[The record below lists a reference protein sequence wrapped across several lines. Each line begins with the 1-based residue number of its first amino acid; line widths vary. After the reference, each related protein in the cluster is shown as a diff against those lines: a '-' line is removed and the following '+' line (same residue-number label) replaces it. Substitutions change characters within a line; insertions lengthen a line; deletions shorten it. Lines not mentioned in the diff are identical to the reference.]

1 MGGAVHPAFQFY
13 FFNMDKRQVAQQA
26 RSLVDNL
33 ETGKALDLVKDF
45 LKDDQKY
52 RLLYNEA
59 LRISALYNQTRKG
72 EERGTLSYD
81 NIKLNDNQINES
93 LLNLIDYI
101 ERDELNPEALK
112 APATPWQIYYQSHK
126 WQIITAIPT
135 LLIAV
140 VVLVWVLQNGKNKEE
155 KENAEI
161 TSQDCPF
168 TSDEVFNIMLLRF
181 YLPGGDLSPE
191 GLIAG
196 QLESFC
202 AANNIAADVEI
213 MKKPE
218 KPERLL
224 DYPIADTLGKLCK
237 AKMVIWG
244 QAEKSGA
251 VSEIKTRF
259 KYIGTEGNLAL
270 SQIKWQG
277 ENQLGAE
284 KTLSSLVSQGEL
296 FADIEKVILLV
307 KGIIATESNNSELAL
322 ENLENLNLP
331 VGDSVGILVKGMVL
345 AENYLKMGDST
356 KALSAY
362 GTVLN
367 THPNYWLARNNRGML
382 EMQSGAYLEAIEDIS
397 AALEKR
403 PEDPNLLMAVGK
415 AYESSNQ
422 LYPAKDAY
430 EKVVKLKKENA
441 EDASRLL
448 NATTIKIEQNE
459 RIIKQ
464 LEQKNASQR
473 NLNDTLAIV
482 DAHLNL
488 GQNEK
493 ASQII
498 SSARKERPKDAN
510 LVGLEVETLV
520 RQRKNAEAEKV
531 VEEAVKTGVKEN
543 EIIRKTE
550 GKAAKRFL
558 LKERQ

>member
-1 MGGAVHPAFQFY
+1 
-13 FFNMDKRQVAQQA
+13 MDKRQLAEQA
-26 RSLVDNL
+26 RLLIDNL
-33 ETGKALDLVKDF
+33 EAGKALDLVKGF
-45 LKDDQKY
+45 LKDDKKY
-52 RLLYNEA
+52 SLLYNEA
-59 LRISALYNQTRKG
+59 LRISAFYNQTRKG
-72 EERGTLSYD
+72 EERGTLSYETT
-81 NIKLNDNQINES
+81 KLNDNQINES

-101 ERDELNPEALK
+101 EKDELSPEALK
-112 APATPWQIYYQSHK
+112 TPATPWQLYYQSHK

-140 VVLVWVLQNGKNKEE
+140 ALLIWVLKNNTNEEE

-168 TSDEVFNIMLLRF
+168 TNDGVFNIMLLRF
-181 YLPGGDLSPE
+181 YLPGGELSPE

-218 KPERLL
+218 KPDRLL
-224 DYPIADTLGKLCK
+224 DYPIADTLGKLCR

-259 KYIGTEGNLAL
+259 KYIGEQGNIAL

-307 KGIIATESNNSELAL
+307 KGIIATESNNSQLAL
-322 ENLENLNLP
+322 DNLENLDLP
-331 VGDSVGILVKGMVL
+331 AGDSVGILVKGMVL

-356 KALSAY
+356 KARSAY
-362 GTVLN
+362 DTVLN
-367 THPNYWLARNNRGML
+367 THPNYWLARNNRGLL
-382 EMQSGAYLEAIEDIS
+382 EMQSGDFLEAIDDINV
-397 AALEKR
+397 ALEKR
-403 PEDPNLLMAVGK
+403 PEDPNMLLAVGK
-415 AYESSNQ
+415 AYEESNQ
-422 LYPAKDAY
+422 LYPAQDAY

-441 EDASRLL
+441 EDATMLL

-464 LEQKNASQR
+464 LEEKNASQR
-473 NLNDTLAIV
+473 NFNDTLAIV

-488 GQNEK
+488 GQNEQ
-493 ASQII
+493 ANQLI
-498 SSARKERPKDAN
+498 STVRKERPKDPN
-510 LVGLEVETLV
+510 LVALEVETLV
-520 RQRKNAEAEKV
+520 RQRKTAEAEKV
-531 VEEAVKTGVKEN
+531 VKEAVRTGVKEN
-543 EIIRKTE
+543 EIMRKTD
-550 GKAAKRFL
+550 GKAARRFL